1 MAGYKY
7 CINVGSVGQ
16 PRDNDPRA
24 CYAVY
29 DSDANMVIIKRVEYD
44 VAAAQAA
51 IIDVGLPSY
60 LADRLGHG
68 C

>member
-1 MAGYKY
+1 
-7 CINVGSVGQ
+7 
-16 PRDNDPRA
+16 
-24 CYAVY
+24 
-29 DSDANMVIIKRVEYD
+29 MVIIKRVEYD